1 VGVDEGDGTLSGH
14 PCHALFVVRKQRVQK
29 FIQQTVCLLSLC
41 LRLSGSFNAA
51 VIAGIRARGQ
61 SCLPSGPMNAPS
73 SSAALVYPPAHTHTS
88 TGQTTTKHTTIK
100 PNLDRKVGPT
110 MNEANWPWVEF

>member
-1 VGVDEGDGTLSGH
+1 MM
-14 PCHALFVVRKQRVQK
+14 
-29 FIQQTVCLLSLC
+29 QQTVWLQSLR

-61 SCLPSGPMNAPS
+61 SCLPSGPMDAPS

-88 TGQTTTKHTTIK
+88 TGPTTTKHTTIK
-100 PNLDRKVGPT
+100 PNLDRKAGPT
-110 MNEANWPWVEF
+110 MNEERYLKAAQLLSMKCAYCNEGCSVHQRVAGRRNVM